1 MNSKIIAVLTI
12 LIVFSSCSSK
22 NILSIYDSHKKI
34 YTSKSINPHYVG
46 PIFCTGGAM
55 SNINRVIYDMDPEKI
70 GKFTPNSLVLF
81 ESDTTKNQVYTF
93 KKVKSYQVTKDDNS
107 SNILAI
113 KSKIGKEKYDIII
126 EMNEGKNFDRTIT
139 IYKDGKALT
148 LVLWVDNARIIQ
160 KRGSLNI

>member
-1 MNSKIIAVLTI
+1 
-12 LIVFSSCSSK
+12 
-22 NILSIYDSHKKI
+22 
-34 YTSKSINPHYVG
+34 
-46 PIFCTGGAM
+46 M